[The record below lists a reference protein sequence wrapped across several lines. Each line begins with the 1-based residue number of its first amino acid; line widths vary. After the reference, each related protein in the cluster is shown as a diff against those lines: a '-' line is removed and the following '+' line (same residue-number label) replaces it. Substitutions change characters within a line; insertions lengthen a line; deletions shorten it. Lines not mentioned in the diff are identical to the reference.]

1 MVAAGMSERSRTA
14 GEAAPSFPA
23 PHVRI
28 MAVAGR
34 SVAFQVARLIGHS
47 DVKMTEIYAHLQPET
62 MHDVVDRLVR

>member
-1 MVAAGMSERSRTA
+1 
-14 GEAAPSFPA
+14 
-23 PHVRI
+23 